1 MELQPLQT
9 QSQKSHTKKWA
20 RKLLKT
26 CTKNW
31 CGEGDLNSRTTLKT
45 RKLYTT
51 RSSQNTRSARS
62 TPPSHTTSHT
72 AWSSALQYIAAAPE
86 SRSAHQPAEGSQI
99 TRPRS
104 RATRAGDRA
113 HSSGWQRCGKVVGTR
128 VCKL

>member
-72 AWSSALQYIAAAPE
+72 GLPE
-86 SRSAHQPAEGSQI
+86 PPLRRQNRRYDTTGTHPVVVNGVSR
-99 TRPRS
+99 
-104 RATRAGDRA
+104 D
-113 HSSGWQRCGKVVGTR
+113 
-128 VCKL
+128 